1 MFVRISNDITSFGIR
16 RGVIICRNC
25 TFCLKLAHYIVNC
38 CCCFYPLLN
47 KKSLRLAAATLSH
60 LLPTTKSSLLNF
72 PPTLVLSLI
81 ETIYQVSQYQTNIES
96 AAANLI
102 LSLLLLAL
110 LSTMSYSLLNSFFP
124 NLVKING
131 FWSYKNILK
140 QFEQKK
146 MCKKYFS
153 HWRK

>member
-1 MFVRISNDITSFGIR
+1 MR

-25 TFCLKLAHYIVNC
+25 TFWLKLAHYIVN

-47 KKSLRLAAATLSH
+47 KKSLRLAAATS
-60 LLPTTKSSLLNF
+60 LPSTTTKSSLLNF

-110 LSTMSYSLLNSFFP
+110 LSYYLIWQRQFCNFFEKSCTIQ
-124 NLVKING
+124 LSK
-131 FWSYKNILK
+131 F
-140 QFEQKK
+140 QFLGR
-146 MCKKYFS
+146 FS
-153 HWRK
+153 IYRIKSPS